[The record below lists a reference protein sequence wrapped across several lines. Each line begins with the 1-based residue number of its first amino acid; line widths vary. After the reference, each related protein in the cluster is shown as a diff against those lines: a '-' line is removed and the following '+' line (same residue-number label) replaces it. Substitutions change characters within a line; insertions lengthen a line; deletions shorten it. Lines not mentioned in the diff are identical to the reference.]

1 MLIIIKLLDYRLRN
15 NLIIRTAHQTLDIAR
30 QVDQT
35 NLLDRAFLNA
45 VRTGDASG
53 VRSPYPDALKS
64 LELGF
69 AANESME
76 SGQVIYL
83 K

>member
-1 MLIIIKLLDYRLRN
+1 MIIDYRLRN
-15 NLIIRTAHQTLDIAR
+15 NLIITTTEGVTDTPR

-35 NLLDRAFLNA
+35 EILDKAFLHA
-45 VRTGDASG
+45 VMTGD
-53 VRSPYPDALKS
+53 RSLIRSDYADSLKTHK
-64 LELGF
+64 LAM

-76 SGQVIYL
+76 SGQVIYF